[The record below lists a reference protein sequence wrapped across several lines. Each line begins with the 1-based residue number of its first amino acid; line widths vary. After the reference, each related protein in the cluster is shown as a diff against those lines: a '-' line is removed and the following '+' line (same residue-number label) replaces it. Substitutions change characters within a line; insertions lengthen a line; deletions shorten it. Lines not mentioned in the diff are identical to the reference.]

1 LCKLVD
7 KLEDNEIIL
16 IMQKLKTLLVLSS
29 LFLATSCY
37 NKQVNV
43 VPENS
48 NKLTLGKI
56 QQTLKK
62 GIAQDQIVIAMGSP
76 NLVTV
81 DSAGLETWIYDKI
94 STEVT
99 AASASNSATVL
110 GGGIGSIIGV
120 GGAIGSSGSAAKKIT
135 SQKTLTVVLKF
146 KDKKLESYTYNA
158 SKF

>member
-1 LCKLVD
+1 MNK
-7 KLEDNEIIL
+7 IL
-16 IMQKLKTLLVLSS
+16 NK
-29 LFLATSCY
+29 LFLFFIIFSLTNCSVPMDKV
-37 NKQVNV
+37 NKSMEEDKKNQ
-43 VPENS
+43 
-48 NKLTLGKI
+48 LTLGKI

-110 GGGIGSIIGV
+110 GGGIGSKIGV